1 MKLVCE
7 ICGRSNNRTKYKEE
21 FDMILCD
28 SCVIMCKKYKFHYIP
43 PLGEIHYDDKGNII
57 CHICGRSF
65 KKLTEHIKFK
75 HNIHK
80 EDYKEKFGLNRTCKL
95 TGTNFIPNII
105 VDITQYSTETRFKNE
120 HQKSTKTK
128 RLQTIKNRKK
138 IK

>member
-75 HNIHK
+75 HNMLELLAIK
-80 EDYKEKFGLNRTCKL
+80 M
-95 TGTNFIPNII
+95 
-105 VDITQYSTETRFKNE
+105 TRFLLDSSNE
-120 HQKSTKTK
+120 LSIH
-128 RLQTIKNRKK
+128 RL
-138 IK
+138 